1 MDTYTKNEDGKLK
14 VTKAIPQE
22 IIPAKEELKQYD
34 YGFLVKQKVQVE
46 QDLENIVTRHATEL
60 AVAQANVDEVNLL
73 LAEAN
78 KLGIVEKVAPTE
90 EVLPVDIVK

>member
-1 MDTYTKNEDGKLK
+1 MDTYTKSEDGELE
-14 VTKAIPQE
+14 VTKSIPEE
-22 IIPAKEELKQYD
+22 IIPAKEEFKTYD
-34 YGFLVKQKVQVE
+34 YDFLIKQKVQVE

-78 KLGIVEKVAPTE
+78 KLGIVEK
-90 EVLPVDIVK
+90 

>member
-1 MDTYTKNEDGKLK
+1 MDTYTKSEDGELE
-14 VTKAIPQE
+14 VTKAIPEE
-22 IIPAKEELKQYD
+22 IIPAKEEVKTYD
-34 YGFLVKQKVQVE
+34 YDFLVKQKVQVE

-78 KLGIVEKVAPTE
+78 KLGIVEKVESIE
-90 EVLPVDIVK
+90 EVLLIIK